1 MNIQEFMT
9 TNIKL
14 VEADNTVYDAIEKMV
29 DKRIRSLVVRFS
41 EKESD
46 YGIITARDVVFR
58 VLAKGLDPQK
68 TKVSEIATR
77 PLVCVSSNMELL
89 EAAKMMEESGVARI
103 FVCEGPKIVGVVSMI
118 DLMAAALIMK
128 ARGEYVFA

>member
-1 MNIQEFMT
+1 MKIQEFMT
-9 TNIKL
+9 TNIKF
-14 VEADNTVYDAIEKMV
+14 VDGNNTVYDAIEKMV

-41 EKESD
+41 GKESD

-68 TKVSEIATR
+68 TKVTEIATR
-77 PLVCVSSNMELL
+77 PLACVSSDMDLL
-89 EAAKMMEESGVARI
+89 DAAKMMQESNLARI

-118 DLMAAALIMK
+118 DLMAAELIMR
-128 ARGEYVFA
+128 ARGKYVFA